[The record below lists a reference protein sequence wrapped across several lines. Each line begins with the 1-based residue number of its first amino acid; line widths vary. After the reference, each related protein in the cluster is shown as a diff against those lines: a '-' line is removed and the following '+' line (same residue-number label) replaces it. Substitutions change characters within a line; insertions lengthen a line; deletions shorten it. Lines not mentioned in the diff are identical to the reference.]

1 MGLIDWE
8 LNGLTKALFLATVV
22 LSVILVCLKGFD
34 GPWYIYIFRFILLF
48 SYLVPISLRVN
59 LDMGKI
65 FYSYAIGRDKEIPG
79 TQARSTTIPE
89 ELGRINY
96 LMSDK
101 TGTLTMN
108 QMIFKK
114 LHLGTVGYTD
124 DTFDEVVS
132 SVAAEYRDGKVPSS
146 RTRTRVT
153 EAVLALALCHN
164 VTPVYEAEEGAGRRA
179 RCRRRT
185 GPSTRR
191 SPTRPAARTRWRWWS
206 GRAGRGC
213 GWRPAP

>member
-153 EAVLALALCHN
+153 EAVLAN
-164 VTPVYEAEEGAGRRA
+164 
-179 RCRRRT
+179 RCGKCR
-185 GPSTRR
+185 
-191 SPTRPAARTRWRWWS
+191 
-206 GRAGRGC
+206 C
-213 GWRPAP
+213 L